1 VGSIEPDGTL
11 KEAKQN
17 TLRIIVR
24 IILPNIKTDT

>member
-17 TLRIIVR
+17 TLRKIVR
-24 IILPNIKTDT
+24 IKLPRIKTET